1 MTAQPA
7 QPTKK
12 QPMVRT
18 KWQPLRNQFAR
29 SATISNQWCTK
40 YNHCQSITTERSTIN
55 HTSCYIKEQLVR
67 QSKRISERTEKCVLL
82 FHANGSDVDRSGLQ
96 IKSVI
101 SGPEVCPEMAFD
113 LLHWFN
119 QKIIQPL
126 RSYRLNG
133 FCFVALAEC
142 LNALRLGVDK
152 RKLFSE

>member
-1 MTAQPA
+1 MCFTA
-7 QPTKK
+7 
-12 QPMVRT
+12 
-18 KWQPLRNQFAR
+18 
-29 SATISNQWCTK
+29 SAADW
-40 YNHCQSITTERSTIN
+40 
-55 HTSCYIKEQLVR
+55 
-67 QSKRISERTEKCVLL
+67 
-82 FHANGSDVDRSGLQ
+82 SDVDRSGLQ

-152 RKLFSE
+152 RKRFSEWNNEMEWNVWNLME